1 MKQNPTSPGIA
12 RFTKI
17 LLDVLFYAGI
27 AVTVS
32 VPWTMRW
39 AAGFYP
45 SFSER
50 LTLHT
55 ALFLLA
61 GVCAALILF
70 ELRRILQ
77 TVVSGD
83 CFVRRNVASLS
94 RMAYYAFAIAAL
106 MAVRLVV
113 FFTPG
118 LLAIV
123 CVFVLAGLFSLVLA
137 QVFDRAVS
145 YKQDNDLTI

>member
-61 GVCAALILF
+61 GGISEVH
-70 ELRRILQ
+70 ER
-77 TVVSGD
+77 
-83 CFVRRNVASLS
+83 
-94 RMAYYAFAIAAL
+94 
-106 MAVRLVV
+106 
-113 FFTPG
+113 
-118 LLAIV
+118 
-123 CVFVLAGLFSLVLA
+123 FSA
-137 QVFDRAVS
+137 MQQNA
-145 YKQDNDLTI
+145 

>member
-1 MKQNPTSPGIA
+1 MKHDPTLPGIA

-17 LLDVLFYAGI
+17 LLDLLFYAGI
-27 AVTVS
+27 AATVS

-39 AAGFYP
+39 VATFYTA
-45 SFSER
+45 FAEH

-55 ALFLLA
+55 VLFVLA
-61 GVCAALILF
+61 GACSVLILF
-70 ELRRILQ
+70 ELRRILR
-77 TVVSGD
+77 TVVAGD
-83 CFVRRNVASLS
+83 CFLRRNVASLS
-94 RMAYYAFAIAAL
+94 RMAYYAFAIAVL
-106 MAVRLVV
+106 MAVRLTVI
-113 FFTPG
+113 FTPG

-137 QVFDRAVS
+137 QVFECAVN

>member
-1 MKQNPTSPGIA
+1 MIFSAHGGENMKQNPTSPGIA

-94 RMAYYAFAIAAL
+94 RMAYYAFAIAAHSD
-106 MAVRLVV
+106 AVNA
-113 FFTPG
+113 T
-118 LLAIV
+118 I
-123 CVFVLAGLFSLVLA
+123 FSLGSAL
-137 QVFDRAVS
+137 
-145 YKQDNDLTI
+145 LTARIMSM